1 MEVVDLGA
9 SFSKIATNLRNDS
22 AVFHG
27 GIEEKVLNSSRRLF
41 W

>member
-1 MEVVDLGA
+1 MEVADLGE

-22 AVFHG
+22 AVLRG
-27 GIEEKVLNSSRRLF
+27 GVEEKVLNSSRWLF